1 MRLLVGADEREGGL
15 DALELARVLAGE
27 EGGEALV
34 ATVLSIGPLPLAYA
48 ILPDDEAAEAEPIFA
63 AARERLA
70 ATALETRAYVGGSPG
85 GVLNSLAESGDF
97 DVVVVGSAH
106 RGAVGRALIGSVG
119 GNLLDGSPTDVAI
132 APRGYGEQRHE
143 APRTIGVAFDGSPES
158 RAALERAATLAARLG
173 ARLRVLTV
181 VVPAVA
187 SPVMHPG
194 VYTGQAPPEPERVIA
209 AGREAAEA
217 AAPAVAAESVRLDG
231 DPAAELVRACE
242 DGLDLLVVGS
252 RGYGPLTRVL
262 LGSVSRRVVGEAP
275 CPVIVVRRP

>member
-97 DVVVVGSAH
+97 DAVVVGSAH

-132 APRGYGEQRHE
+132 APRGYGAQRHE